1 MDRILFVALLF
12 VASYSFWNLIWYAL
26 IWHPKRR
33 LLQRIR
39 VYFPREHKTIYEVP
53 LLQRVLTP
61 LVQRFAAAV
70 GKLTPRRYREFLMRI
85 ALLLTDPV
93 DVNRLIG
100 TKWLLLCSTLL
111 FFALL
116 LMMNGSLAP
125 VLWIVPF
132 ALFFLPDL
140 MIRGKINKQ
149 RQNMQSELPYLL
161 DILSVVLEAGT
172 SFDNALSKIC
182 AKRSGPLYA
191 ELQRMLREISVGST
205 REEALR
211 HAAERIQLPDF
222 SQLVRALIQADK
234 MGVSI
239 VRTIRM
245 QSEQLRIKRAQRIH
259 EKAMKLPVK
268 IMFPLVLFIFPPIF
282 LVILGP
288 GILQILDMFMNQ

>member
-1 MDRILFVALLF
+1 MDRMIFVALLF
-12 VASYSFWNLIWYAL
+12 VASYSFWNLVWYAL
-26 IWHPKRR
+26 VWHPKRR
-33 LLQRIR
+33 LMQRIR
-39 VYFPREHKTIYEVP
+39 IYFPREHKTIYEIP
-53 LLQRVLTP
+53 LLQRILTP
-61 LVQRFAAAV
+61 LVQRFASAV

-85 ALLLTDPV
+85 TLLLTDPV

-100 TKWLLLCSTLL
+100 TKWLLFSSTLL
-111 FFALL
+111 FFGLL
-116 LMMNGSLAP
+116 LLTSGSLAP
-125 VLWIVPF
+125 VMWIVPF

-140 MIRGKINKQ
+140 MIRGKVNKQ
-149 RQNMQSELPYLL
+149 RQEMQSELPYLL

-172 SFDNALSKIC
+172 SFDNGLSKIC
-182 AKRSGPLYA
+182 AKRSGPLYT
-191 ELQRMLREISVGST
+191 ELERMMREIAVGST

-211 HAAERIQLPDF
+211 HAAERVQLPDF

-245 QSEQLRIKRAQRIH
+245 QSEQLRMKRAQRIH

-288 GILQILDMFMNQ
+288 GILQIIEMFTSQ

>member
-39 VYFPREHKTIYEVP
+39 VYFPREHRTIYEVP

-61 LVQRFAAAV
+61 LVQWFAAAV

-85 ALLLTDPV
+85 TLLLTDPV

-111 FFALL
+111 FFSLL

-149 RQNMQSELPYLL
+149 RQDMQSELPYLL

-172 SFDNALSKIC
+172 SFDNALLKIC
-182 AKRSGPLYA
+182 AKRSGPLYS

-245 QSEQLRIKRAQRIH
+245 QSEQLRMKRAQRIH

-288 GILQILDMFMNQ
+288 GILQIIDMFMNQ